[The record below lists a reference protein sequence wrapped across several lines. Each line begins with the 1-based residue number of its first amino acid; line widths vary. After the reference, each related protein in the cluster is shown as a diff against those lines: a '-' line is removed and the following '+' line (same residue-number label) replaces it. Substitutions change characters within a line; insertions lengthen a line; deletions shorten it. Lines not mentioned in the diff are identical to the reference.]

1 MQVHFWSVEEL
12 VILPLILHIL
22 SDDVLIDAYGV
33 HKISARPETLL
44 GDRSFPCEDIVSADG
59 ALPFEE
65 THDVGHGMFG
75 RYFENEVDM
84 IGTGI
89 AFEDVHFL
97 LLSEFSEDFAN
108 LDSDGSIENFLAVLW
123 YNDHVVFAV
132 PYHMAL

>member
-1 MQVHFWSVEEL
+1 MQVHFWTVKEL
-12 VILPLILHIL
+12 VVLPLILNVL
-22 SDDVLIDAYGV
+22 SDGVLIDAYGV

-44 GDRSFPCEDIVSADG
+44 SDRSFPGEDIVGADG
-59 ALPFEE
+59 TFAFEE
-65 THDVGHGMFG
+65 THDVGDGMFG

-84 IGTGI
+84 IGTGV
-89 AFEDVHFL
+89 AFQNFYFL
-97 LLSEFSEDFAN
+97 LFGEFSEDFPD